1 MISIFPPNFKE
12 KYEAAL
18 QCSSCLGWANCL
30 QVSGRASHKR
40 LLWGRCA
47 GWRWS
52 RSHFAVYRH
61 CPLSAGSPHWCDSV
75 GRYTTAPPSPGSSSS
90 FSFAG
95 GGVGGGAVGGRA
107 CPCGCWPPWLM
118 AQASAGHP
126 VQGQPVGPATWVS
139 LSPWTPA
146 CPCSP
151 LFTSTLPPNCL
162 LQGHKA
168 PALEAKTAALQGV
181 LS

>member
-12 KYEAAL
+12 KYEVAL

-47 GWRWS
+47 GWQWS

-95 GGVGGGAVGGRA
+95 GGGGGVGWARMPMWVLTSMTNGSGFCRT
-107 CPCGCWPPWLM
+107 PSPGS
-118 AQASAGHP
+118 ASGTCHMSKSVP
-126 VQGQPVGPATWVS
+126 VDSS
-139 LSPWTPA
+139 LSLFPSLYIHPPSQLPA
-146 CPCSP
+146 PRTQSSSIRSKDSS
-151 LFTSTLPPNCL
+151 FTGS
-162 LQGHKA
+162 A
-168 PALEAKTAALQGV
+168 
-181 LS
+181 